1 MTSKQKKHQD
11 SILNLY
17 PHFLYHNQRAVA
29 PDFIDLIKTGI
40 AVFNPTTCKSAGFE
54 YCKKFLKTFRRKGL
68 FVACDEYIKNNTY
81 ACMQHK
87 KIYHGKST
95 PIDYNSTICIMIRIL
110 GNALF
115 EHIGIDN
122 LNKYLP
128 FSGFRIVF
136 TRRFIGVIFTGMVQI
151 KTINDKQQQVLYSFN
166 RSASVNI
173 SNKSYEVWFTSHSI
187 SRLVE
192 RYSSDK
198 KLTYE
203 KYNYLYFALNHMVVK
218 SSMNKSGTH
227 IVDVFLPCT
236 IGVLSSMSNEYSAK
250 EKELADSFIEEFF
263 EEGKTTYQKFFS
275 FPVICDGNRLILKTS
290 LVPGFFGTPENEL
303 VKRLP
308 LDSEAY
314 KFFNSDFDMQG
325 VLSFE
330 YQKIQI
336 LFQSKGYMQ
345 FFKDD
350 LIQTDLGKA
359 MSHVSIYDAPETD
372 FDFSGRL

>member
-17 PHFLYHNQRAVA
+17 PHFLYHNERAVA
-29 PDFIDLIKTGI
+29 PEFIDLVKTNI
-40 AVFNPTTCKSAGFE
+40 AGFNPHTCKSAGFE
-54 YCKKFLKTFRRKGL
+54 FCKKFLKTFRRKGL
-68 FVACDEYIKNNTY
+68 FVACDEYIKNNNY
-81 ACMQHK
+81 GCMQHK

-95 PIDYNSTICIMIRIL
+95 PIDYNVAIGIMIRVL

-115 EHIGIDN
+115 EHIGIDK

-136 TRRFIGVIFTGMVQI
+136 TRRFIGIVFTGMVQI

-166 RSASVNI
+166 RSAAVNI
-173 SNKSYEVWFTSHSI
+173 AGKSCEVWFTKHSI
-187 SRLVE
+187 LRLVE
-192 RYSSDK
+192 RFSSEK
-198 KLTYE
+198 TLTYE

-218 SSMNKSGTH
+218 SNVNKSGTY

-236 IGVLSSMSNEYSAK
+236 LDGSINLEDYDNEAD
-250 EKELADSFIEEFF
+250 KELAKSFIEKFF
-263 EEGKTTYQKFFS
+263 ESGKTTFQKFFS
-275 FPVICDGNRLILKTS
+275 FPVISNGNRLILKTC
-290 LVPGFFGTPENEL
+290 LLPGFFGTKENEF
-303 VKRLP
+303 VKSLP
-308 LDSEAY
+308 LDSPIY
-314 KFFNSDFDMQG
+314 KFFNCD
-325 VLSFE
+325 VERHNILSPD

-336 LFQSKGYMQ
+336 LFSAHGYEQ

-359 MSHVSIYDAPETD
+359 MSHISIYDAPETD